1 MTKEIIKK
9 DNLTNIKNYLIESP
23 TLKETL
29 GQGQEK
35 YINSVI
41 FEIMKT
47 QGDTKKDLTV
57 CTPKSIATSIK
68 QACDLKLEIDARQHC
83 HLIRYGNEANLQIG
97 YRGFVYSIKRAFP
110 DANIDVQLVYK
121 GDDFKLS
128 KEGDITTYTLTRN
141 NPFAPKTDV
150 IGGFCYISYSIG
162 GRLVS
167 FCETMSLEEIN
178 KIKGCAKQQFIWNQW
193 FEEKAKVAIIR
204 RACKVHFAGIDA
216 NISKMAELD
225 NQNFDL
231 DKDEGLGQFA
241 GDDNKNV
248 LGVSSD
254 SDLAK
259 GTELK
264 EVFDQKNQE
273 EFEGLKAII
282 ESCGGEE
289 ELEEILADKETKR
302 IFRSLEKRKPKLY
315 DILVNTRDTMKEE
328 FAR

>member
-1 MTKEIIKK
+1 MTAIIKK
-9 DNLTNIKNYLIESP
+9 DNLTKIKNYLTESA

-47 QGDTKKDLTV
+47 QGDAKKDLTV

-68 QACDLKLEIDARQHC
+68 QACDLELEIDARQHC
-83 HLIRYGNEANLQIG
+83 HLIKYGNEANLQIG
-97 YRGFVYSIKRAFP
+97 YRGFVYSIKRAFA

-128 KEGDITTYTLTRN
+128 KEGDVTTYTLTRN

-150 IGGFCYISYSIG
+150 IGGFCYISYSIN

-167 FCETMSLEEIN
+167 FCETVSLEEIN

-204 RACKVHFAGIDA
+204 RACKIHFAGISSG
-216 NISKMAELD
+216 IEKMAEFD

-231 DKDEGLGQFA
+231 DKKEM
-241 GDDNKNV
+241 
-248 LGVSSD
+248 
-254 SDLAK
+254 
-259 GTELK
+259 K
-264 EVFDQKNQE
+264 EVKSDEPITQE
-273 EFEGLKAII
+273 QAL
-282 ESCGGEE
+282 
-289 ELEEILADKETKR
+289 ELEELIKKAGKDSKTICK
-302 IFRSLEKRKPKLY
+302 IHDVHSLLQFPESELEDLKKTLEAQS
-315 DILVNTRDTMKEE
+315 DNS
-328 FAR
+328 

>member
-1 MTKEIIKK
+1 MTAIIKK
-9 DNLTNIKNYLIESP
+9 DNLDKIKNYLTESP

-41 FEIMKT
+41 FEMMKT
-47 QGDTKKDLTV
+47 QGDAKKDLTV

-68 QACDLKLEIDARQHC
+68 QACDLELEIDARQHC
-83 HLIRYGNEANLQIG
+83 HLIRYGNEATLQIG

-128 KEGDITTYTLTRN
+128 KEGDITTYTLARN
-141 NPFAPKTDV
+141 SPFAPKTDV
-150 IGGFCYISYSIG
+150 IGGFCYISYSIN

-204 RACKVHFAGIDA
+204 RACKIHFAGI
-216 NISKMAELD
+216 NSGIEKMAEFD
-225 NQNFDL
+225 NQNFEL
-231 DKDEGLGQFA
+231 DKKEM
-241 GDDNKNV
+241 
-248 LGVSSD
+248 
-254 SDLAK
+254 
-259 GTELK
+259 K
-264 EVFDQKNQE
+264 EVKSDEPITQE
-273 EFEGLKAII
+273 QAL
-282 ESCGGEE
+282 
-289 ELEEILADKETKR
+289 ELEELIKKAGKDSKTICE
-302 IFRSLEKRKPKLY
+302 IHEVHSLLQFPES
-315 DILVNTRDTMKEE
+315 E
-328 FAR
+328 FDNLKKTLEA

>member
-1 MTKEIIKK
+1 MTEIIKE
-9 DNLTNIKNYLIESP
+9 DNLGKIKNYLTESP

-41 FEIMKT
+41 FEIIKT
-47 QGDTKKDLTV
+47 QGDAKKDLTV

-68 QACDLKLEIDARQHC
+68 QACDLELEIDARQHC
-83 HLIRYGNEANLQIG
+83 HLIKYNKNVGDKKNPKWISEANLQIG
-97 YRGFVYSIKRAFP
+97 YRGFIYSIKRAFP

-128 KEGDITTYTLTRN
+128 KEGDITTYTLARN

-150 IGGFCYISYSIG
+150 IGGFCYISYSIN

-178 KIKGCAKQQFIWNQW
+178 KIKGCAKSSAIWDDW

-204 RACKVHFAGIDA
+204 RACKIHFAGI
-216 NISKMAELD
+216 NSGIEKMAEFD

-231 DKDEGLGQFA
+231 DKPEM
-241 GDDNKNV
+241 
-248 LGVSSD
+248 
-254 SDLAK
+254 
-259 GTELK
+259 K
-264 EVFDQKNQE
+264 EVKSDEPITQE
-273 EFEGLKAII
+273 QAL
-282 ESCGGEE
+282 
-289 ELEEILADKETKR
+289 ELEELIKKAGKDSKTICE
-302 IFRSLEKRKPKLY
+302 IHDVHSLLQFPESELEDLKKTLEAQS
-315 DILVNTRDTMKEE
+315 DNS
-328 FAR
+328 